1 MDGIMSII
9 EAQINRS
16 MASARR
22 WAARIVLQLLDQH
35 FDVKSAGGV
44 GAAAGGQKES
54 VRKAELWQHY
64 GFSSRPPSGA
74 ELLAIMVGGEA
85 GHTVCAADNHRPS
98 RPEWLADGESILYN
112 QGGLC
117 VLCTNG
123 QVVEIRTYAGTTNRP
138 TALTSDDA
146 IVRKSDLQ
154 AALDALKLQVNA
166 SLAGCQSGSGGPP
179 IVGVIAQAS
188 DVGRCE

>member
-1 MDGIMSII
+1 MMAVI
-9 EAQINRS
+9 ESQINRS

-22 WAARIVLQLLDQH
+22 WAARIVLRILDEH
-35 FDVKSAGGV
+35 FDVQGAGGV
-44 GAAAGGQKES
+44 GSASGGERES

-74 ELLAIMVGGEA
+74 ELLALMVGGEA

-123 QVVEIRTYAGTTNRP
+123 QIVEIRTYSSASSRP
-138 TALTSDDA
+138 SALTSDA
-146 IVRKSDLQ
+146 SIVRRADLQ
-154 AALDALKLQVNA
+154 AALDNLKIQINA
-166 SLAGCQSGSGGPP
+166 SLAGCQSGTGGPP
-179 IVGVIAQAS
+179 IQGVTAQGSA
-188 DVGRCE
+188 VGRCE

>member
-1 MDGIMSII
+1 MDGIMSVI

-22 WAARIVLQLLDQH
+22 WAARVVLQILDVH
-35 FDVKSAGGV
+35 YDVASAGGV
-44 GAAAGGQKES
+44 GSAASSERES

-117 VLCTNG
+117 VLCTAG
-123 QVVEIRTYAGTTNRP
+123 GIVEIRTYAGTTSRP
-138 TALTSDDA
+138 SALTSDDG
-146 IVRKSDLQ
+146 IVRKTDLQ
-154 AALDALKLQVNA
+154 AALDALKLQVNT
-166 SLAGCQSGSGGPP
+166 SFAGCQSGSGGPP
-179 IVGVIAQAS
+179 ILGVTAQAS
-188 DVGRCE
+188 AVGRCE